1 MLMTIEPYHV
11 SQDPWLLAISIVSA
25 SFVAYVA
32 LRLGERVNQSHGR
45 ARGVWL
51 VCAATALGTGIWSM
65 HFTGMLA
72 FSLPVPIRYDV
83 STVLFALFVAIV
95 LSAVALH
102 TITRPFG
109 KGVWLAGGF
118 AIGLEIASMEYIGM
132 LAMRAS
138 AAPVWDL
145 ELVALCGFIAVVSS
159 LFALQLIFDP
169 RATEVDKTEWRRL
182 AAASVF
188 GISVGVMHE
197 SGMAAATFYP
207 APYPA
212 DAGLSIG
219 ASTLGSGAISL
230 ATIVVLALALGIAAI
245 DRRLGENRT
254 ALKTTRDRLQA
265 VIESSPVILFALNE
279 KGVVKMAEG
288 RDLGR
293 LGSVAVDAVGRRFDD
308 VFADVPEWI
317 DQAERAYAGEEFS
330 AIANVGAAV
339 VEMHWTSVSVDGERS
354 SVIAVGTDITER
366 RSAEEALRYQAF
378 HDFLTG
384 LPNRAAFSGRLA
396 SELEDTGGDRV
407 PLALAVLDLNR
418 FKLVN
423 DTLGHEV
430 GDGLLVEM
438 SDRLRATVGDRF
450 FAARLGGDEFAVIMP
465 GATLLDAEELASA
478 IGEALKVPFEF
489 EQTSLEMSAAIGI
502 ARFPDHAL
510 DATTLLRHADVAMY
524 VAKRAGIGY
533 AVYEVFD
540 DVESEPRAMMEH
552 ALRKA
557 IANDELVLHY
567 QPTVDLKL
575 HRVTEVEALV
585 RWNHAT
591 MGRLPPDRFIPIA
604 EETGLI
610 LPMTRWV
617 LDRALRTVAEW
628 TRSGLDLRIAVN
640 LSAHSLRDS
649 ALPRVVERLL
659 AKHGVA
665 ANRLTLEITETA
677 LMENMDI
684 TRHIL
689 TKVHALGVMIS
700 VDDFG
705 TGYSSLAYLA
715 QLPVDE
721 IKIDRSFVMKMQME
735 KKDAEIVRWISGLGH
750 VLELRVVAEGVENEA
765 ALATVIELGC
775 DVAQGYHFTRPL
787 PADELVAWLANSA
800 WQTAIPLEPQLPLV
814 VFS

>member
-145 ELVALCGFIAVVSS
+145 ELIALCGFIAVVSS

-339 VEMHWTSVSVDGERS
+339 VEMHWTSVSVDGDRS

-430 GDGLLVEM
+430 GDALLVEM

-533 AVYEVFD
+533 AVYEVFA

-787 PADELVAWLANSA
+787 PADELVAWLANSP

>member
-1 MLMTIEPYHV
+1 MLMTIESYPV

-32 LRLGERVNQSHGR
+32 LRLGERVTQSRGR

-51 VCAATALGTGIWSM
+51 VGAATALGTGIWSM

-72 FSLPVPIRYDV
+72 FSLPVPIDYDV

-95 LSAVALH
+95 LSAVALY

-109 KGVWLAGGF
+109 KGVWLAGGL

-132 LAMRAS
+132 LAMRT
-138 AAPVWDL
+138 AATPVWDVS
-145 ELVALCGFIAVVSS
+145 LVLLCGFIAVVSS

-169 RATEVDKTEWRRL
+169 RATAVNRTEWRRL
-182 AAASVF
+182 ASAAVF

-212 DAGLSIG
+212 GDGLAVDAS
-219 ASTLGSGAISL
+219 ALGSGAISL
-230 ATIVVLALALGIAAI
+230 ATIVVLALALAIAAV
-245 DRRLGENRT
+245 DRRLGENRS
-254 ALKTTRDRLQA
+254 ALKATRDRLQA

-279 KGVVKMAEG
+279 KGIVKMAEG

-293 LGSVAVDAVGRRFDD
+293 LVAFADDAVGQPFDE
-308 VFADVPEWI
+308 VFAEVPEWI
-317 DQAERAYAGEEFS
+317 DQAKRAFNGEEFV
-330 AIANVGAAV
+330 AIANVGGAV
-339 VEMHWTSVSVDGERS
+339 VEMHWTAGSAGDDRAG
-354 SVIAVGTDITER
+354 VIAVGTDITER
-366 RSAEEALRYQAF
+366 RRAEEALRYQAF

-396 SELEDTGGDRV
+396 SELEDTGGERV

-430 GDGLLVEM
+430 GDALLVEM
-438 SDRLRATVGDRF
+438 SDRLRATVDERYF
-450 FAARLGGDEFAVIMP
+450 SARLGGDEFAVVMP
-465 GATLLDAEELASA
+465 GATQADAEAVAAA
-478 IGEALKVPFEF
+478 IGEALKVPFEV
-489 EQTSLEMSAAIGI
+489 EATSLEMSAAIGI
-502 ARFPDHAL
+502 ALYPDHAL

-533 AVYEVFD
+533 AVYEIFA

-567 QPTVDLKL
+567 QPTVDLRL
-575 HRVTEVEALV
+575 RRVTEVEALV

-591 MGRLPPDRFIPIA
+591 MGRLAPDRFIPIA

-628 TRSGLDLRIAVN
+628 TREGLDLRIAVN

-689 TKVHALGVMIS
+689 AKVHALGVMIS

-721 IKIDRSFVMKMQME
+721 IKIDRSFVMKMQAE

-750 VLELRVVAEGVENEA
+750 VLGLRVVAEGVETES
-765 ALATVIELGC
+765 ALATIVELGC
-775 DVAQGYHFTRPL
+775 DVAQGYYFTRPL
-787 PADELVAWLANSA
+787 PADDLVSWLATSPWTSA
-800 WQTAIPLEPQLPLV
+800 VPLEPQLPLAL
-814 VFS
+814 SS